1 MEPTRERKA
10 NEAAESFAEAARAAY
25 EDAASGR
32 RDIHESNVELT
43 RLLFDSVQR
52 QLEAQTNAAHGLSGA
67 FFEPLRAYSEAYSH
81 AVQNAAM
88 RAFAPVR
95 FSPSVSRQAQAHSK
109 AAKDIYK
116 AMTKTRTQARNEL
129 EALAEV
135 QGVAPVADAGDLVG
149 DFWPEDESVDEFVA
163 AVREWRDDDA
173 PL

>member
-1 MEPTRERKA
+1 MEPTRERKT

-32 RDIHESNVELT
+32 RAIHESNVEFA
-43 RLLFDSVQR
+43 RLFFDSVQR
-52 QLEAQTNAAHGLSGA
+52 QLEAQTNAAHSLSGA
-67 FFEPLRAYSEAYSH
+67 FFEPLRAYSEAYSR
-81 AVQNAAM
+81 AARKAM
-88 RAFAPVR
+88 GAFGPVR
-95 FSPSVSRQAQAHSK
+95 FAPSAPRQAQAHGK

-116 AMTKTRTQARNEL
+116 AMTSARTQARSEL
-129 EALAEV
+129 EALAEE